1 MRPTENPLRHSSM
14 ERLRINSKYSKA
26 NPSVRA
32 VRVPSGVSLVYADR
46 RTHVRF
52 FLAFWLFVLSG
63 VAFLDRTNLSIA
75 GLQISTEYGLGN
87 QRLGWIFSAFLIGY
101 AVFQLPAG
109 WLATRYGPRRV
120 LTLGVLWWG
129 ITTGLTALMPAGIS
143 HAVMMLVAIRL
154 ALGAGEAVIYPAA
167 NQFVAR
173 WVPIQER
180 GLINGLIF
188 AGVGAGSGLTPPL
201 LTWLITEQGWRA
213 AFWFSAII
221 GVVAGAVWWY
231 SARDTPE
238 EHPDVSISELET
250 IRNSLTVE
258 QDRIRSEEAEK
269 RDGEGSAAVISW
281 GAIFRRRDLPALM
294 AGYFAFGYIAWIFFS
309 WFFLY
314 MAQVRGFDLKASAR
328 YSMLPFLSMTVC
340 CLLGGALSDRLTKNF
355 GLRVGRSVL
364 ASVAL
369 LFTAV
374 FLVLGSQVHSPQ
386 LAGFILAGGAGALY
400 LSQSSFWSVSVDIAG
415 RSSGIFSSIVNMGG
429 QIGGAVTAS
438 LTPWIAQR
446 FGWTTSFAI
455 AAALA
460 IVGALCWLTVH
471 PERPLDA

>member
-1 MRPTENPLRHSSM
+1 M
-14 ERLRINSKYSKA
+14 ERLRSSVKSSKA

-32 VRVPSGVSLVYADR
+32 FRVPSGVSLVYADR

-101 AVFQLPAG
+101 AGFQLPAG

-129 ITTGLTALMPAGIS
+129 VTTALTALMPSAIS
-143 HAVMMLVAIRL
+143 HAVLFLVSIRL

-173 WVPIQER
+173 WVPLQER

-221 GVVAGAVWWY
+221 GLVAGVIWWY

-238 EHPDVSISELET
+238 EHPDVSILELNT
-250 IRNSLTVE
+250 IRSGLGGDGAKSPIPPEVE
-258 QDRIRSEEAEK
+258 DDRSRT
-269 RDGEGSAAVISW
+269 VISW
-281 GAIFRRRDLPALM
+281 SAIFGRRDLPALM
-294 AGYFAFGYIAWIFFS
+294 AGYFAFGYIAWIYFS

-314 MAQVRGFDLKASAR
+314 MAQVRGFDLRASAR
-328 YSMLPFLSMTVC
+328 YSMLPFLSMTIF
-340 CLLGGALSDRLTKNF
+340 CLTGGALSDRLSKSF
-355 GLRVGRSVL
+355 GLRVGRSFL

-369 LFTAV
+369 LLTAI
-374 FLVLGSQVHSPQ
+374 FLVLGSQVRSPQ
-386 LAGFILAGGAGALY
+386 LAGVILAGGAGALY

-415 RSSGIFSSIVNMGG
+415 KSSGVFSSIVNMGG
-429 QIGGAVTAS
+429 QIGGALTAS

-460 IVGALCWLTVH
+460 ITGALCWLTVH